1 MKSARID
8 KLGRIVIPMAYRKL
22 LGINEHDELSI
33 LRDGNTIVISPLN
46 DVCKLCGNKVDTSR
60 KIQICNECIKRIKAM

>member
-1 MKSARID
+1 MKIARID
-8 KLGRIVIPMAYRKL
+8 KLGRIVIPMAYRKQ